1 MHALFPDDEQLRH
14 DAKLRASLK
23 QELEARFAPEDEVL
37 RNSIARANTGQ
48 APAMQIAPL
57 QGKLMQVLALACGA
71 RKILEIGSMAG
82 YSGLWLARSLPSD
95 GKLISL
101 EVNPVYAEMARAA
114 FAEAGISDRTEVHVG
129 PALDLLSTLV
139 PEAPF
144 DLIFIDADKVNNP
157 RYLDWALT
165 LSRPGSLIIA
175 DNIVRN
181 GRTFQIPPPDESSA
195 GAAEYVRKILEH
207 PRLVS
212 VVLPNDDIFNGQ
224 DGFSISVVTM

>member
-1 MHALFPDDEQLRH
+1 MSATFPDDQQ
-14 DAKLRASLK
+14 LRASLK
-23 QELEARFAPEDEVL
+23 GELEARFAPEDEVL
-37 RNSIARANTGQ
+37 RNAIARAEAGQ
-48 APAMQIAPL
+48 APAMQISPL

-82 YSGLWLARSLPSD
+82 YSGLWLARSLPPD

-101 EVNPVYAEMARAA
+101 EVHPAYAEMARAA
-114 FAEAGISDRTEVHVG
+114 FAEAGLSERAEVHVG
-129 PALDLLSTLV
+129 SALDLLPTLV
-139 PEAPF
+139 PTAPF

-181 GRTFQIPPPDESSA
+181 GRTFLVPPPDESSA
-195 GAAEYVRKILEH
+195 GAAEYVRKILAN

-212 VVLPNDDIFNGQ
+212 IVLPNEDIFNGQ
-224 DGFSISVVTM
+224 DGFSISVVRE